1 MNSTSSSRGIKEKI
15 IQTVL
20 SASGILTIATT
31 LIIIYILLVESFGFF
46 SEVSIIDFFTNTE
59 WHPTDAHQPKFGIW
73 VLLSGTILTTF
84 IASLVAIP
92 FGVIIAVFLR
102 EYATDVVRRTLKP
115 LLELLAAVPTVV
127 YGYFALSVLTPF
139 LRTFMPELPFFNA
152 LSAGLVMGIMIIP
165 IVSSLSEDALNAV
178 PKALREASYG
188 LGATKFQTAF
198 KVVVPAASS
207 GILVSIILGI
217 ARAIGETMIVV
228 MAAGSLPQLTFN
240 PTDSVMTITT
250 YMAETASG
258 DIVFGS
264 IRYKSI
270 FAAGITLFVFT
281 LFLNTVSF
289 YIRKKYQEKYD

>member
-1 MNSTSSSRGIKEKI
+1 MNSTVRVKEKI
-15 IQTVL
+15 IQSL
-20 SASGILTIATT
+20 LASSGILTT
-31 LIIIYILLVESFGFF
+31 LVTIGIVYILLKESFGFF
-46 SEVSIIDFFTNTE
+46 AEVSILDFFTDTE
-59 WHPTDAHQPKFGIW
+59 WHPTDAKKPHFGIW
-73 VLLSGTILTTF
+73 VLLSGTVLTTF
-84 IASLVAIP
+84 IASIVAIP
-92 FGVIIAVFLR
+92 VGVVIAVYLR
-102 EYATDVVRRTLKP
+102 EYAKDGFRRTLKP

-139 LRTFMPELPFFNA
+139 LRNFFPELPFFNA

-198 KVVVPAASS
+198 RVVVPAASS

-228 MAAGSLPQLTFN
+228 MAAGSMPQLTLN
-240 PTDSVMTITT
+240 PMQSVMTITT

-281 LFLNTVSF
+281 LLLNSLSF

>member
-102 EYATDVVRRTLKP
+102 EYATDVVR
-115 LLELLAAVPTVV
+115 
-127 YGYFALSVLTPF
+127 
-139 LRTFMPELPFFNA
+139 
-152 LSAGLVMGIMIIP
+152 
-165 IVSSLSEDALNAV
+165 
-178 PKALREASYG
+178 
-188 LGATKFQTAF
+188 
-198 KVVVPAASS
+198 
-207 GILVSIILGI
+207 
-217 ARAIGETMIVV
+217 
-228 MAAGSLPQLTFN
+228 
-240 PTDSVMTITT
+240 
-250 YMAETASG
+250 
-258 DIVFGS
+258 
-264 IRYKSI
+264 
-270 FAAGITLFVFT
+270 
-281 LFLNTVSF
+281 
-289 YIRKKYQEKYD
+289 

>member
-1 MNSTSSSRGIKEKI
+1 MKIKEQI
-15 IQTVL
+15 IKFFLT
-20 SASGILTIATT
+20 ASGVLTILTTV
-31 LIIIYILLVESFGFF
+31 IIIYILLKESIGFF
-46 SEVSIIDFFTNTE
+46 AEVSLFDFFTDTE
-59 WHPTDAHQPKFGIW
+59 WHPTDAKKPHFGVW
-73 VLLSGTILTTF
+73 VLLSGTILTTT
-84 IASLVAIP
+84 IASVVAIP
-92 FGVIIAVFLR
+92 VGVIIAVYMR
-102 EYATDVVRRTLKP
+102 EYVSDVTRRILKP
-115 LLELLAAVPTVV
+115 LLELLAAVPTVI

-139 LRTFMPELPFFNA
+139 LRTMFPELPFFNA

-165 IVSSLSEDALNAV
+165 IVSSLSEDAMNAV

-198 KVVVPAASS
+198 RVVVPAASS

-228 MAAGSLPQLTFN
+228 MAAGSMPQLTLN
-240 PTDSVMTITT
+240 PMKSVMTITT

-270 FAAGITLFVFT
+270 FAVGITLFMFT
-281 LFLNTVSF
+281 LCLNTISF